1 MEDLGSIPVLGRSP
15 GKGKGYPLQYSG
27 LENSM
32 DCIVHG
38 VAKTQTQLS
47 NFHFT
52 SQSHKMEKTTAKH
65 KRHIYQSKC
74 YVTTIESN
82 FPKDPRA
89 EVNIVV
95 VRKKKKKKKTY

>member
-1 MEDLGSIPVLGRSP
+1 
-15 GKGKGYPLQYSG
+15 
-27 LENSM
+27 M

-38 VAKTQTQLS
+38 VTKSQTQLNS
-47 NFHFT
+47 FYFT
-52 SQSHKMEKTTAKH
+52 SQSHKMEKRTAKH

-82 FPKDPRA
+82 FPKGPRP

-95 VRKKKKKKKTY
+95 VRKKTY